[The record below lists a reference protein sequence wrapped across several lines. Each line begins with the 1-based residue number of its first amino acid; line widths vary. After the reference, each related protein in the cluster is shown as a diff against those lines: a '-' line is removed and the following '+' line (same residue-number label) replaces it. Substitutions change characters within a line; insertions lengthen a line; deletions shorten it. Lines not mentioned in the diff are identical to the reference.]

1 MCPRVPR
8 NPVGVRVPWWYP
20 GPSERLGA
28 RTQSKADSRFGGT
41 PMDLSS
47 QRVAYLRSMLPS
59 VQRLH
64 YLNQGTCGPLPEPA
78 HTVLARAAEEE
89 WRTGR
94 ILPEARAALEAAM
107 AAVRRRLAR
116 MLDAPDGSIALT
128 HRTTDGMNIA
138 VLGQNWQPGDV
149 VLTTS
154 LEHVGGLAWLPQLR
168 QRGVAVHVLSVGAG
182 EPDRVLEALAAG
194 LARFPRARLVVA
206 SHVAYATGAT
216 LPIARMADLCHRAGA
231 RLAVD
236 GAQSVGAV
244 PTSVRTL
251 DVDYLAFPAQKWLF
265 GPEAIGGLYVSPKVL
280 EDTLPPVSGGAS
292 FAHEDTRTLRLDFH
306 PDARRYEVGTSIY
319 RPAMHA
325 FAATLTWLEETVGLP
340 WLMDRINV
348 VATRLRDGVAASLP
362 EGFSIRT
369 PAAAPSGL
377 LVVDCGGRDANALV
391 ARARARD
398 ILIRA
403 VPHGGIRFS
412 ASFFLDDH
420 DLDAVVAWLR
430 EESLQP
436 SA

>member
-1 MCPRVPR
+1 M
-8 NPVGVRVPWWYP
+8 
-20 GPSERLGA
+20 
-28 RTQSKADSRFGGT
+28 DS
-41 PMDLSS
+41 SS
-47 QRVAYLRSMLPS
+47 QRVAHLRSMLPP
-59 VQRLH
+59 VERFH

-78 HTVLARAAEEE
+78 HAALTRAAEEE

-94 ILPEARAALEAAM
+94 ILPEAHAALEAAM

-138 VLGQNWQPGDV
+138 VLGQRWEPGDV
-149 VLTTS
+149 LLTTS

-168 QRGVAVHVLSVGAG
+168 RRGVAVHVLPVGAG

-194 LARFPRARLVVA
+194 LNRFPRTRLVVA

-216 LPIARMADLCHRAGA
+216 LPLAEMVTLTHRAGA

-236 GAQSVGAV
+236 GAQSVGAM
-244 PTSVRTL
+244 PTSVRAL
-251 DVDYLAFPAQKWLF
+251 HVDYLAFPAQKWLF
-265 GPEAIGGLYVSPKVL
+265 GPEAIGGLYVAPEAL

-292 FAHEDTRTLRLDFH
+292 FAHEDTVALHLDFH

-340 WLMDRINV
+340 WLFDRIAW
-348 VATRLRDGVAASLP
+348 VASRLRGGVETHLP
-362 EGFSIRT
+362 KGFSIRT
-369 PAAAPSGL
+369 PADAPSGL
-377 LVVDCGGRDANALV
+377 LVVDCGTSDANALV

-403 VPHGGIRFS
+403 VPQGAVRFS

-420 DLDAVVAWLR
+420 DLDAVFAWLR
-430 EESLQP
+430 EERDHGTV
-436 SA
+436 